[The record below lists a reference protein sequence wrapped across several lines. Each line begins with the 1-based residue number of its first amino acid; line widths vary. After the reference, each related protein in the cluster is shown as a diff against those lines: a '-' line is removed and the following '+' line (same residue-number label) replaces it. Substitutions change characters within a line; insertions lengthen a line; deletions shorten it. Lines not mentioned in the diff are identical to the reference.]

1 VSAATILGRIVAR
14 ARERVAEARREVP
27 LAQLVASGA
36 TPAGRRGFREALRI
50 GEVAVIAE
58 FKRRSP
64 SAGPIRPE
72 LDPVDVALQYEA
84 AGAAALS
91 VLTEPEFFGGS
102 LEDLRQAR
110 KATQLPALQKDFV
123 VDPYQIW
130 QARLAGADAVL
141 LIVAALSEA
150 ELHELLRTA
159 AEAEVAPLVEVHDRS
174 ELRRAIDAGASLI
187 GVNNRDLHTME
198 VRVDTSLELLDE
210 IPKSAVRVTES
221 GIRDGETLGRLLR
234 AGFDA
239 ALVGEQLMRA
249 VRPAAALADLIR
261 TAKQAVA

>member
-1 VSAATILGRIVAR
+1 MSAATILGRIVAK
-14 ARERVAEARREVP
+14 ARERVVEAKRKIP
-27 LAQLVASGA
+27 LAQLVASGE
-36 TPAGRRGFREALRI
+36 TPAGRRSFRDAVQA
-50 GEVAVIAE
+50 GAVAVIAE
-58 FKRRSP
+58 IKRRSP

-84 AGAAALS
+84 SGATALS

-110 KATQLPALQKDFV
+110 NATQLPTLRKDFV

-130 QARLAGADAVL
+130 EARLAGADAVL
-141 LIVAALSEA
+141 LIVAALSER
-150 ELHELLRTA
+150 ELQELLRTA
-159 AEAEVAPLVEVHDRS
+159 LEARLDPLVEVHDRD
-174 ELRRAIDAGASLI
+174 ELRRAIDAGAALI

-198 VRVDTSLELLDE
+198 VRIETSLELLDKM
-210 IPKSAVRVTES
+210 PKGVVRVAES

-239 ALVGEQLMRA
+239 ALVGEQLMKA
-249 VRPAAALADLIR
+249 AQPAAALEQLLAAAR
-261 TAKQAVA
+261 RVMA